1 MEFFRNG
8 KLFLICE
15 KDESLRLVYK
25 ASLPGRNP
33 RPGRQ
38 FRFDASLLFSN
49 RYDADSLFPKKKPLD
64 IYQSFEFDFS
74 QPVTLHSEEGILLG
88 WLTTIFTEPLTR
100 NEQDTMI
107 DILTS
112 KSYDNV
118 SFIGLETGTRFIFD
132 REYLNQQLPIFLRKC
147 GHKDGFL

>member
-1 MEFFRNG
+1 
-8 KLFLICE
+8 
-15 KDESLRLVYK
+15 
-25 ASLPGRNP
+25 
-33 RPGRQ
+33 
-38 FRFDASLLFSN
+38 
-49 RYDADSLFPKKKPLD
+49 
-64 IYQSFEFDFS
+64 
-74 QPVTLHSEEGILLG
+74 
-88 WLTTIFTEPLTR
+88 LTTIFTEPLTR